1 MAVYYMSLC
10 KLTNTDAA
18 MAECRSLL
26 NGKLRGGYFV
36 YSKLMVGVDNN
47 KAQDLRIAN
56 EKYVI
61 PALIDVLTS
70 W

>member
-1 MAVYYMSLC
+1 
-10 KLTNTDAA
+10 

-26 NGKLRGGYFV
+26 NGKLRAGYFV
-36 YSKLMVGVDNN
+36 YSKFMVGVDNN